1 MQRVASRLMPTPC
14 SVCAHDRRA
23 AIDSDVAHGVK
34 SKRSIAIEY
43 GLSHSALFRH
53 IQHALRA
60 AGIVQA
66 MSSQGGKRKDF
77 ERPIDP
83 LTGRPHRTPKEFA
96 NEVHAGLDKLLAGAG
111 LAQEVSKLRARA
123 DKLASAAEASGD
135 ARTALLAIRELTRLL
150 ELQGRMV
157 LESAQGRASDVA
169 SHPVWAEL
177 AGDIMQAVQGCDGC
191 AARVSARIRMRL
203 GEGGVPAC

>member
-1 MQRVASRLMPTPC
+1 MSGTC
-14 SVCAHDRRA
+14 SVCTHADRD
-23 AIDSDVAHGVK
+23 AIDRAVAHGVK
-34 SKRSIAIEY
+34 SKRTIALEH
-43 GLSHSALFRH
+43 GLSHSAVNRH
-53 IQHALRA
+53 IKHALRA

-66 MSSQGGKRKDF
+66 MSAGAGKEARL

-169 SHPVWAEL
+169 SHPVFAQL
-177 AGDIMQAVQGCDGC
+177 AGEMLDAIQGCPEC
-191 AARVSARIRMRL
+191 RARVSARIRMRL
-203 GEGGVPAC
+203 GEGGVPAG